1 MASEERRTK
10 STEELADEIINGVW
24 GCGAE
29 RRDNITKQYGAA
41 AYKAA
46 QTIVNERIIKEEHK
60 RRNWFKCKLWQ
71 LIKRARRQYGI
82 HKKDNQNRR
91 DNRGRVFLYSGQ
103 T

>member
-10 STEELADEIINGVW
+10 STEELVKEIKSGVW
-24 GCGAE
+24 GYGAE

-46 QTIVNERIIKEEHK
+46 QTIVNEHIIKEEHK

-71 LIKRARRQYGI
+71 LIKRARR
-82 HKKDNQNRR
+82 
-91 DNRGRVFLYSGQ
+91 
-103 T
+103 

>member
-10 STEELADEIINGVW
+10 STEELIKELRSAVW
-24 GCGAE
+24 NYGAAG
-29 RRDNITKQYGAA
+29 RDNITKQYGAA

-71 LIKRARRQYGI
+71 LIKRARR
-82 HKKDNQNRR
+82 
-91 DNRGRVFLYSGQ
+91 
-103 T
+103 